1 MTIFITGNTN
11 QTVIGTSGSD
21 DIFAVTGSSGDDRV
35 FAKSG
40 NDEVRGGDGDDLVFG
55 GTGDDVLS
63 GNDDNDRLFGGSDDD
78 TMFGGNGND
87 ILAVETNLFTMGNDR
102 LSGGDGFDRVVFET
116 ANVIEINGTPFLSS
130 IAQAA
135 EGVFV
140 NLANTFRPGFVG
152 TISDLTGGSL
162 NVFGQLSTP
171 KGRITDTNG
180 TTAEFANIEEF
191 DLTSHT
197 DFFIDSNI
205 SHIID
210 GGAGNDFLNGRGG
223 ADTLD
228 GGTGSDTAVYSS
240 SATGVSVSLLDFG
253 NGGSGSFGDAEGDRL
268 FSIENVFGSNH
279 DDFVLGDGNANVLRG
294 LDGTDQ
300 LLGGGGADTLD
311 GGEGNDTLRGGTGN
325 DLMNGGEGTDT
336 ALLIDWNGNKSAL
349 FTSFRGTIAL
359 ADATNFSTAVL
370 EKSTFNLATRT
381 TTVTTIETDTLQAIE
396 NVIASDFDETIT
408 GNASANKL
416 EGRGGNDIIDGG
428 KGSDI
433 LIGGDG
439 IDTAA
444 FSGRSILDTA
454 RVTASLT
461 DGTAVITRTAF
472 INGSIIPTTTT
483 ETDTLS
489 GFENLTGTS
498 DSDSLTGNSGA
509 NVLDGGNGNDTLAGL
524 GGADKLVGGEGL
536 DTADYQASSEGVTIN
551 LANGLASGGD
561 AAGDTFSG
569 IENVSGSNAD
579 DVITGSAGAN
589 VLNGNGGND
598 TIEGGAGADTMDGGT
613 GSADT
618 LSYASS
624 TSALGVV
631 MSLDGLLFASGD
643 AAGDTAFNFENITG
657 SEAGTDTLRGDFT
670 NNTLQGLG
678 GNDTLQGGDG
688 ADTLD
693 GGEGFDVADY
703 RLDGAIRID
712 LANGLAAGAASGDS
726 FISIEGFISGEGDSI
741 LKGDDNDNNLTATSG
756 TNILQGRGGVDVLNG
771 GRDRDSI
778 AGGEGNDALSG
789 GLGSDNL
796 QGNVGDDVL
805 IGDRGNDK
813 LNGGANDDILS
824 GGEDADVFIFT
835 GRNSGQDVITDYED
849 GIDTIQFDTPFVNSF
864 ADLSIAGNGTDH
876 VTIVFGG
883 QSISITSAD
892 TMTFTAND
900 FVIL

>member
-11 QTVIGTSGSD
+11 QTIIGTSGSD
-21 DIFAVTGSSGDDRV
+21 DIFAVTTSLSDDRV
-35 FAKSG
+35 FAKG
-40 NDEVRGGDGDDLVFG
+40 GDDEVRGGFGDDLIFG
-55 GTGDDVLS
+55 GSGKDKLV

-87 ILAVETNLFTMGNDR
+87 VLAVETNLLVMGNDR

-116 ANVIEINGTPFLSS
+116 ANILEINGAPFLSG
-130 IAQAA
+130 IAPAGA
-135 EGVFV
+135 GVFV
-140 NLANTFRPGFVG
+140 NLASTFRAGFVG
-152 TISDLTGGSL
+152 TISDVSGGSL
-162 NVFGQLSTP
+162 NVLGQLSTP

-180 TTAEFANIEEF
+180 TTANFTDIEEF

-197 DFFIDSNI
+197 DHFIDSNV

-228 GGTGSDTAVYSS
+228 GGTGNDTAVYNS

-279 DDFVLGDGNANVLRG
+279 DDFVLGDGNANILRG
-294 LDGTDQ
+294 LDGNDQ
-300 LLGGGGADTLD
+300 LIGGGGADTLD

-325 DLMNGGEGTDT
+325 DFMNGGEGTDT

-370 EKSTFNLATRT
+370 EKSTFNPLTRV

-396 NVIASDFDETIT
+396 NVIASDFAETIT
-408 GNASANKL
+408 GNASANTL

-428 KGSDI
+428 KGSDT

-444 FSGRSILDTA
+444 FSSKSILDTA
-454 RVTASLT
+454 RVTASLN

-472 INGSIIPTTTT
+472 INGSLIPTVTT
-483 ETDTLS
+483 ETDKLS

-498 DSDSLTGNSGA
+498 DSDSLTGSSGV

-524 GGADKLVGGEGL
+524 GGADRLVGGEGL

-551 LANGLASGGD
+551 LATGLASGGD
-561 AAGDTFSG
+561 ATGDTFSG

-579 DVITGSAGAN
+579 DVLTGSAGTN
-589 VLNGNGGND
+589 FINGNDGND
-598 TIEGGAGADTMDGGT
+598 IIEGGAGADAMDGGT

-618 LSYASS
+618 LTYASS
-624 TSALGVV
+624 SVLGVV
-631 MSLDGLLFASGD
+631 MSLDGLFFASGD

-657 SEAGTDTLRGDFT
+657 SQAGSDTLRGNSG

-703 RLDGAIRID
+703 RLDGAIIID
-712 LANGLAAGAASGDS
+712 LAAGIVDGKASGDT
-726 FISIEGFISGEGDSI
+726 FISIEGFIAGEGDSI
-741 LKGDDNDNNLTATSG
+741 MRGDDANDNFRATSG
-756 TNILQGRGGVDVLNG
+756 TNNLQGRGGDDVLNG
-771 GRDRDSI
+771 GRNRDTIS
-778 AGGEGNDALSG
+778 GGDGNDAVNG
-789 GLGSDNL
+789 GTGSDTL
-796 QGNVGDDVL
+796 LGNVGDDTL
-805 IGDRGNDK
+805 IGDRGNDI
-813 LNGGANDDILS
+813 LTGGAGDDTLI
-824 GGEDADVFIFT
+824 GGLNADTFVFT
-835 GRNSGQDVITDYED
+835 ARNSGQDIIGDFED

-864 ADLSIAGNGTDH
+864 GDLSIAGNGTDH
-876 VTIVFGG
+876 VTVVFGG
-883 QSISITSAD
+883 QSINIFSAD
-892 TMTFTAND
+892 TITLTAAD
-900 FVIL
+900 FDIL